1 MKIPY
6 LNVEMCENFLVV
18 CNAGVSCYRPQILSS
33 IWALIWA
40 SGRFSVSL
48 LACRS
53 LFFNAAV

>member
-6 LNVEMCENFLVV
+6 LYVETCENFLVI

-40 SGRFSVSL
+40 KWEL
-48 LACRS
+48 
-53 LFFNAAV
+53 